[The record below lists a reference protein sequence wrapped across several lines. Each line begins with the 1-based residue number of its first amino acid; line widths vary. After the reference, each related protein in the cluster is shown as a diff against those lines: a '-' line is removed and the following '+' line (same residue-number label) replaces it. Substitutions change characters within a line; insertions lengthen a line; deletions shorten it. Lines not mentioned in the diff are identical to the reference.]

1 MLGLMAGPLQP
12 RGVPDVVTS
21 ASTPA
26 AAPTGVRALLSKYG
40 RLLWWLH
47 SAYALGL
54 GITVIMFARK
64 GFGHARWL
72 AISLAMLWIILLVFF
87 RAFGAGRA
95 QAVEGKHA
103 KIKFYVMTYVLKNLY
118 QGMLF
123 FMLPFYWRSAV
134 LGAPSQWFVVILGV
148 CAVLST
154 LDVVFDHV
162 LMRFKVAASV
172 FYFLTL
178 FCCLNLVIPAL
189 FPNMRSVVT
198 LVAAAVISALAF
210 WTMHIPVRF
219 LGRPLV
225 ATLLVVW
232 SAGSLVGA
240 YFGRTYVPPVAMYVA
255 SGAVGPELLEDGRL
269 AIEASRMHT
278 SRVEGDLHAVTVVS
292 VPGGKGD
299 TLVHVWRKD
308 GDVLQR
314 STDVDVMPS
323 GTVGAVRLSSS
334 LAPEN
339 NPADRVGA
347 WWVDVET
354 TDGQLVGR
362 VTFDVTR

>member
-225 ATLLVVW
+225 AT
-232 SAGSLVGA
+232 
-240 YFGRTYVPPVAMYVA
+240 
-255 SGAVGPELLEDGRL
+255 
-269 AIEASRMHT
+269 
-278 SRVEGDLHAVTVVS
+278 
-292 VPGGKGD
+292 
-299 TLVHVWRKD
+299 
-308 GDVLQR
+308 
-314 STDVDVMPS
+314 
-323 GTVGAVRLSSS
+323 
-334 LAPEN
+334 
-339 NPADRVGA
+339 
-347 WWVDVET
+347 
-354 TDGQLVGR
+354 
-362 VTFDVTR
+362 